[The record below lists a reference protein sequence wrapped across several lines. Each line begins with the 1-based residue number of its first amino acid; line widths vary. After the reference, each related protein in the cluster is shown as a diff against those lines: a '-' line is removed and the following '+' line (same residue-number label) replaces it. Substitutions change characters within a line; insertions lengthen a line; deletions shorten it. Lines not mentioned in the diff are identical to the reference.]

1 MNFDI
6 GFGNI
11 CCRVNPPFDKPTF
24 PDARADA
31 HPRPALGEAATVVA
45 GRRSASGRAAT
56 RDPRRAAEA
65 VMSFYSGS
73 TYLTGLTL

>member
-1 MNFDI
+1 MI
-6 GFGNI
+6 
-11 CCRVNPPFDKPTF
+11 NPHFS
-24 PDARADA
+24 DARADA
-31 HPRPALGEAATVVA
+31 HPRPALGEAATVVAVA

-65 VMSFYSGS
+65 VMSFYRGS